1 MNTKIEL
8 PPEGYA
14 EYLTGEA
21 LASMRLLAALR
32 LSASEILFSAFR
44 YYLGRRTIATCA
56 FADDLA
62 AAWEHIDEP
71 QQKMMAEEI
80 AEAIARGRA
89 GDPCDV
95 QSWQRVLSANDL
107 EQPPP

>member
-1 MNTKIEL
+1 MNTEIKL
-8 PPEGYA
+8 PPEDQA
-14 EYLTGEA
+14 EALTGEA

-56 FADDLA
+56 FADDVTR
-62 AAWEHIDEP
+62 AWEYIEEP
-71 QQKMMAEEI
+71 QRRMMTEEI
-80 AEAIARGRA
+80 AKAIEKGLA

-95 QSWQRVLSANDL
+95 ESWQRVLAANK
-107 EQPPP
+107 EI